1 MKKRFTLLLTTIIL
15 LLPLLAC
22 INKINTT
29 TSIKDIQI
37 NKSRKVII
45 KNNTC
50 KIIDKKNI
58 IETLT
63 SDKFEGRIIGS
74 NGNKLTEDY
83 IDKLFND
90 IGLTPLFNNKY
101 KNKFN
106 ETSSNIIGKIN
117 GKSNDA
123 IIISAHFDHIGYQDG
138 KLIRGAIDNAS
149 GVSILLDVAETLKNI
164 YVVEKPEFDIIFAA
178 FNGEESGMTGSTKFV
193 HDIIGKY
200 DNLIDINI
208 DSVGYIN
215 GGKITFL
222 NNESYNNLN
231 KLMKESLE
239 NNGLEV
245 TLDNKILGRSD
256 SDSFKRPEMKSIC
269 LIEENIKEVVHS
281 EKDTPDIVNY
291 STLDKI
297 SKSIIELVTSI
308 TYTN

>member
-1 MKKRFTLLLTTIIL
+1 MKKKFALLLTTIIL
-15 LLPLLAC
+15 LMPLVSCRNEAST
-22 INKINTT
+22 NTL
-29 TSIKDIQI
+29 IKDIQLTETKKVLNENYQTKVI
-37 NKSRKVII
+37 NKE
-45 KNNTC
+45 T
-50 KIIDKKNI
+50 I

-63 SDKFEGRIIGS
+63 SDNFEGRAIGS
-74 NGNKLTEDY
+74 NGNMLTEDY
-83 IDKLFND
+83 IYKLFKD
-90 IGLTPLFNNKY
+90 IGLCPLFNNEYKHKY
-101 KNKFN
+101 NT
-106 ETSSNIIGKIN
+106 TSSNIVGKID
-117 GKSNDA
+117 GESNNA

-149 GVSILLDVAETLKNI
+149 GVSVLLEVAEILKNT
-164 YVVEKPEFDIIFAA
+164 YSLEKPEFDIIFAA
-178 FNGEESGMTGSTKFV
+178 FNGEESGMMGSTKFV

-222 NNESYNNLN
+222 NNESYNNL
-231 KLMKESLE
+231 KKFMKESLE

-281 EKDTPDIVNY
+281 EKDTSDIVNY

-297 SKSIIELVTSI
+297 SKSIIELVENV
-308 TYTN
+308 TYTD

>member
-1 MKKRFTLLLTTIIL
+1 MKE
-15 LLPLLAC
+15 
-22 INKINTT
+22 
-29 TSIKDIQI
+29 S
-37 NKSRKVII
+37 
-45 KNNTC
+45 NN
-50 KIIDKKNI
+50 
-58 IETLT
+58 
-63 SDKFEGRIIGS
+63 
-74 NGNKLTEDY
+74 
-83 IDKLFND
+83 
-90 IGLTPLFNNKY
+90 
-101 KNKFN
+101 
-106 ETSSNIIGKIN
+106 
-117 GKSNDA
+117 A

-149 GVSILLDVAETLKNI
+149 GISILLDVAEVLENVYSI
-164 YVVEKPEFDIIFAA
+164 EKPEFDIIFAA

-231 KLMKESLE
+231 KFMKESLE

-256 SDSFKRPEMKSIC
+256 SDSFKKPEMKSIC

-281 EKDTPDIVNY
+281 EKDTPAVVDY
-291 STLDKI
+291 SKLDKI
-297 SKSIIELVTSI
+297 SNSIIELVENI
-308 TYTN
+308 TYAD